1 MTDNGHSP
9 GTAPD
14 ANITADLATISRIDA
29 VSLILRSL
37 AEITGMRYAAVARVT
52 ETSWTAC
59 AVLDQLGFGV
69 GPGDELAID
78 LTICKE
84 VREQRRLIVF
94 NQASAHPLYRDHP
107 VPRHYGFES
116 YVAVP
121 IMRASGELF
130 GTLCAIDPE
139 PSTVENP
146 QTIRTLELYA
156 QLIGAQLDLQEK
168 LQTSEQTRTDLD
180 DRLGRSETAL
190 LDEKAT
196 GRLRDQF
203 IAVLG
208 HDLRSPLQSVML
220 GTYVLGRMAL
230 PPAAAPVLQNLS
242 RGGARM
248 KELIDNI
255 LDFARGQLGGG
266 IPLAPQPEPQLGAL
280 IGQWVADIG
289 ASHRRSVELG
299 IDIAG
304 PVHCDANRLSQLL
317 TNLLT
322 NALVHGA
329 PDAPVRV
336 DAVIADGAFVL
347 SVENG
352 GAPIPPDKQSRLFLP
367 FSRAPG
373 EAASPGLGL
382 GLYIAAE
389 IARAHGGG
397 IGVTSTAEQTRF
409 EVRLPQP

>member
-1 MTDNGHSP
+1 MTHTVHTGA
-9 GTAPD
+9 APE
-14 ANITADLATISRIDA
+14 AAIAADVASISRIDA
-29 VSLILRSL
+29 VALILRSL

-59 AVLDQLGFGV
+59 AALDQLGFGI

-78 LTICKE
+78 LTLCKE

-94 NQASAHPLYRDHP
+94 NQASTHPLYRDHP

-121 IMRASGELF
+121 ILRASGEFF

-146 QTIRTLELYA
+146 QTVRTLELYA
-156 QLIGAQLDLQEK
+156 QLISAQLDLQER
-168 LQTSEQTRTDLD
+168 LQSSELTRTALG

-230 PPAAAPVLQNLS
+230 PPAATPVLQNLT

-266 IPLAPQPEPQLGAL
+266 IPLSLQPEPQLASL
-280 IGQWVADIG
+280 IGQWAADIG
-289 ASHRRSVELG
+289 ASHRRHVDLHT
-299 IDIAG
+299 DITTT
-304 PVHCDANRLSQLL
+304 VHCDANRLSQLL

-322 NALVHGA
+322 NALQHGA

-336 DAVIADGAFVL
+336 GAVMADGAFVL

-352 GAPIPPDKQSRLFLP
+352 GDPIPPDKRAHLFQP
-367 FSRAPG
+367 FSRTPG

-389 IARAHGGG
+389 IAKAHGGL
-397 IGVTSTAEQTRF
+397 ISVESTAENTRF

>member
-1 MTDNGHSP
+1 MTDTGHKP
-9 GTAPD
+9 DTAS
-14 ANITADLATISRIDA
+14 ATHIAADIATISRIDA

-52 ETSWTAC
+52 DTSWTAC
-59 AVLDQLGFGV
+59 AALDQLGFGV
-69 GPGDELAID
+69 GPGDELPID
-78 LTICKE
+78 LTLCRE
-84 VREQRRLIVF
+84 VRQQRRLIVF

-121 IMRASGELF
+121 IVRASGEFF

-146 QTIRTLELYA
+146 QIVRTLELYA

-168 LQTSEQTRTDLD
+168 WQSSELTRTDLG

-190 LDEKAT
+190 LDEQAT

-266 IPLAPQPEPQLGAL
+266 IPLALQPEPRLARL

-289 ASHRRSVELG
+289 ASHRRPVELRT
-299 IDIAG
+299 DITVA
-304 PVHCDANRLSQLL
+304 VHCDANRLSQLL

-336 DAVIADGAFVL
+336 DAAIADGAFVL

-352 GAPIPPDKQSRLFLP
+352 GEPIPAEKQLHLFQP
-367 FSRAPG
+367 FSRTPG

-389 IARAHGGG
+389 IAKAHGGTISVASKAG
-397 IGVTSTAEQTRF
+397 STRF

>member
-1 MTDNGHSP
+1 MTDTGHTPAVASAASI
-9 GTAPD
+9 GS
-14 ANITADLATISRIDA
+14 DLATISRIDA

-37 AEITGMRYAAVARVT
+37 SEITGMRYAAVARVT

-59 AVLDQLGFGV
+59 AALDQLGFGI

-78 LTICKE
+78 LTLCKE
-84 VREQRRLIVF
+84 VRQQRRLIVF

-121 IMRASGELF
+121 ILRASGEFF

-146 QTIRTLELYA
+146 TTIRTLELYA
-156 QLIGAQLDLQEK
+156 QLIGVQLDLQEK
-168 LQTSEQTRTDLD
+168 LQSSELTRTDLG

-230 PPAAAPVLQNLS
+230 PAAAAPVLQNLS

-266 IPLAPQPEPQLGAL
+266 IPLALQPEPRLAEL

-289 ASHRRSVELG
+289 ASHRRPVELL
-299 IDIAG
+299 IEFAG
-304 PVHCDANRLSQLL
+304 PVYCDANRLSQLL

-329 PDAPVRV
+329 PEAPVRV
-336 DAVIADGAFVL
+336 HATIDKGAFVL
-347 SVENG
+347 AVENG
-352 GAPIPPDKQSRLFLP
+352 GAPISPDKQSRLFLP

-373 EAASPGLGL
+373 EAAAPGLGL

-389 IARAHGGG
+389 IARAHGGA
-397 IGVTSTAEQTRF
+397 ISVASTAELTRF
-409 EVRLPQP
+409 EVRVPQP